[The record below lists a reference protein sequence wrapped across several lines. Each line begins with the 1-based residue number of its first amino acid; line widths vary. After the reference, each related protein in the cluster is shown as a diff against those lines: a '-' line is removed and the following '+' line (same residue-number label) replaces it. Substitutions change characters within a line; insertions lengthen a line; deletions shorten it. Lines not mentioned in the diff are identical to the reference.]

1 MTASERHGDVGGPR
15 PENQLKRVEIRQ
27 ARHGLIGLLAIVAL
41 AAIAFAA
48 LRRSD
53 ARFLGLPPG
62 YLAGGSALGFAGL
75 IGAAHTFAAV
85 LFALHAARARLA
97 AGVAGALLMV
107 AGVGVILLASGP
119 AWIPATVLFVG
130 FVELMLVAGATPR
143 KPAKRK
149 HVPGRR

>member
-15 PENQLKRVEIRQ
+15 PENQLKRVEIRK
-27 ARHGLIGLLAIVAL
+27 ARHGLIGLLALVAL

-62 YLAGGSALGFAGL
+62 YLASGTALGVAAL
-75 IGAAHTFAAV
+75 LGAMHAFAAV
-85 LFALHAARARLA
+85 LFAGHAARARMV
-97 AGVAGALLMV
+97 AGIAGALLIV
-107 AGVGVILLASGP
+107 AGVGVILLVSGP
-119 AWIPATVLFVG
+119 AWVPAAVLFVG